1 MNCPMSY
8 DDEEERKN
16 THPDLLPE
24 DGWSDPEE
32 QERDRTLLK
41 KAVGL
46 LGLRTMTRKG
56 ATPSGHRRSVLREG
70 RFAGRTARKSVRWA
84 DVVSGSGGSRNYRN
98 RSLVPAGT
106 GKIPTAVPNTQAAS
120 RKDIERRNQYLL
132 ALVKL
137 RLARARAS

>member
-1 MNCPMSY
+1 MSY

-84 DVVSGSGGSRNYRN
+84 DVVSGSGGSRN

-106 GKIPTAVPNTQAAS
+106 GKLPTAVPNMQAAS